1 MLFFYFMI
9 APWMLCATTQNDETE
24 LKNSGFLIVD
34 FDDWQS
40 NDSVLMEA
48 KKKKVRILTSNKL

>member
-1 MLFFYFMI
+1 
-9 APWMLCATTQNDETE
+9 MLCATTQNDQTE

-40 NDSVLMEA
+40 KDSVLMEA